1 MAFIRTGLK
10 KRASILLARTADARL
25 NGNADAELE
34 ALRARVA
41 SITST
46 LSDVVWSVE
55 VPSNEIVYVSP
66 AVEAVF
72 GKTAEQMCR
81 QLSEWSDLIHPEDR
95 ERVLADWNQ
104 ALRGGSIETEYRVI
118 TPQGAQRWIETR
130 GQPAR
135 DASGAVIRID
145 GMARDITE
153 RRSREETIARL
164 SRIQAVHDS
173 IKSIIGRVR
182 DRRELL
188 RNACRIAHEQGGFS
202 VVWAGLIDHASRRV
216 RAIAHHGF
224 DAGAELDF
232 DLPVGDAARDGDTEY
247 RVLTEGAPCYCN
259 DIRAEPATT
268 RIRQIALE
276 RGFRSVISLPL
287 IVGDVVEGVMF
298 MYSRESGFFN
308 ADEVRLLSG
317 LAADISLA
325 LEKIDTIEKLAFL
338 ARYDE
343 LTGLPNRALF
353 LDHLGGTLRKARE
366 AGTTTAVAVGNLRRL
381 RRVNECFGWSAGDAL
396 LRAFAQRV
404 RTQWP
409 EPEQLA
415 RISGDTFALILPN
428 LNDPVAIA
436 ATVDRTIESATE
448 LPFFVE
454 GHELRIALI
463 VGVTVCPPDA
473 DDPQTLLLNAEAA
486 LQRARLSGERMLFYQ
501 PDMNARVAETL
512 LLENRLRG
520 ALEREEFELHYQPKV
535 EAASGR
541 VTGLEALIRW
551 RDPQQG
557 LVPPARFI
565 PILEETGLIREV
577 GAWAIRKALTES
589 REWRLTHG
597 GPLRVA
603 VNVSPVQ
610 LKQPNFVDTV
620 RRAVECR
627 GIAAAQLDLEITE
640 TMVMD
645 DVAGNVRKIQALRDI
660 GVQVAVDDFGTGY
673 SSLGYLAQLPV
684 NALKID
690 RAFVATMTS
699 DAHSTTLVSTIIS
712 LAHTLG
718 LKVIAEGVET
728 DEQARMLRLLRCDEL
743 QGYLYSKPLKA
754 TEVEAF
760 LRR

>member
-1 MAFIRTGLK
+1 MDTKLK
-10 KRASILLARTADARL
+10 
-25 NGNADAELE
+25 GNAEAELE

-41 SITST
+41 CITST
-46 LSDVVWSVE
+46 LSDVVWSVD

-72 GKTAEQMCR
+72 GKNAEQMCR

-104 ALRGGSIETEYRVI
+104 ALHGARIETEYRVI
-118 TPQGAQRWIETR
+118 TPQGAQHWIETR
-130 GQPAR
+130 GQPTR

-145 GMARDITE
+145 GVARDVSE
-153 RRSREETIARL
+153 RRAREETIARL
-164 SRIQAVHDS
+164 NRIQAVHNS
-173 IKSIIGRVR
+173 IKSTIGRVH
-182 DRRELL
+182 DRHELL

-202 VVWAGLIDHASRRV
+202 VVWAGLLDRASRRV
-216 RAIAHHGF
+216 RAIAHHGLE
-224 DAGAELDF
+224 AGAELDLE
-232 DLPVGDAARDGDTEY
+232 LPVGDAAHDGATEC
-247 RVLTEGAPCYCN
+247 RVFTEGVPCYCN

-268 RIRQIALE
+268 KIRQIALE
-276 RGFRSVISLPL
+276 RGFRSAISLPL

-298 MYSRESGFFN
+298 MYSREFGFFN
-308 ADEVRLLSG
+308 ADEIRLLSG

-325 LEKIDTIEKLAFL
+325 LEKIDATEKLAFL

-366 AGTTTAVAVGNLRRL
+366 AGTTTAVAIGNLRHL

-409 EPEQLA
+409 DPEQLA
-415 RISGDTFALILPN
+415 RISGDTFALMLPN

-436 ATVDRTIESATE
+436 ATVDKAIESATE
-448 LPFFVE
+448 LPFLVE
-454 GHELRIALI
+454 GQEFRIALV

-473 DDPQTLLLNAEAA
+473 DDPQILLLNAEAA

-520 ALEREEFELHYQPKV
+520 ALEKEEFVLHYQPKV

-541 VTGLEALIRW
+541 VTGLEALLRW
-551 RDPQQG
+551 HDPQQG
-557 LVPPARFI
+557 LVPPAKFI
-565 PILEETGLIREV
+565 PILEDTGLIREV

-589 REWRLTHG
+589 RDWRLTHG

-610 LKQPNFVDTV
+610 LKEGDFVATV
-620 RRAVECR
+620 RRAVDGL
-627 GIAAAQLDLEITE
+627 GIAASQLDLEITE

-645 DVAGNVRKIQALRDI
+645 DVAGNVRKIQALRDM
-660 GVQVAVDDFGTGY
+660 GVNVAIDDFGTGY
-673 SSLGYLAQLPV
+673 SSLAYLATLPV
-684 NALKID
+684 NTLKID
-690 RAFVATMTS
+690 RAFVTTMTS
-699 DAHSTTLVSTIIS
+699 DAQSTTLVSTIIS
-712 LAHTLG
+712 LAHALG
-718 LKVIAEGVET
+718 LKVVAEGVET
-728 DEQARMLRLLRCDEL
+728 DEQAKMLRLLRCDEL
-743 QGYLYSKPLKA
+743 QGYLYSKPLKP